1 MTYLLIPGFL
11 HSWSILPLHKKCYSR
26 SFLRTLRS
34 PRVRQRGEGTLQTEA
49 AGASTAPGPGRRR
62 GGSCPVPAELQLPAL
77 PARFPWARGAGPAP
91 RRAMPKP
98 SDTLW
103 DLAIAEVE
111 KRENPDDDVKQ
122 GEVWEKSILFMGNKN
137 GGRDSKANI
146 SLGIYLWKKDKETQY
161 SGGTSLLELI
171 RIPITSHN
179 IRSFAVVLVLDL
191 SKPNELWT
199 TMENLLQ
206 VTRNHVNKIL
216 AKLEKT
222 NPEVAAEPKQKMR
235 NNLQRDHPDYEL
247 IDPFPIPL
255 VIIGSKYDIFHEFDS
270 EMRKIISKTLRFVSH
285 YYGASL
291 VFTSKSEA
299 LLLKARVLI
308 NHLAFGY
315 DKSKSV
321 SVDPSKPLFIPAGLD
336 SLSQIGPPPASDSDI
351 GKMRANTPLEL
362 WKKVFEKTF
371 PPKSSCDLQ
380 DTKDPAQDIQYAE
393 YEVDVMRAQKNQV
406 CGNSPTAVH
415 SQELEQYKRNAS
427 KSWKEMDFD
436 SD

>member
-1 MTYLLIPGFL
+1 
-11 HSWSILPLHKKCYSR
+11 
-26 SFLRTLRS
+26 
-34 PRVRQRGEGTLQTEA
+34 
-49 AGASTAPGPGRRR
+49 
-62 GGSCPVPAELQLPAL
+62 
-77 PARFPWARGAGPAP
+77 
-91 RRAMPKP
+91 MPKA

-111 KRENPDDDVKQ
+111 KRENPDDNDVKP

-137 GGRDSKANI
+137 GPKDVAHFWE
-146 SLGIYLWKKDKETQY
+146 LG
-161 SGGTSLLELI
+161 GGTSLVELI
-171 RIPITSHN
+171 QIPITSHN

-191 SKPNELWT
+191 SKPHELWT

-216 AKLEKT
+216 TKLEKKT
-222 NPEVAAEPKQKMR
+222 PEVAAEIKQRMW
-235 NNLQRDHPDYEL
+235 NHLQRDHPDCAL

-299 LLLKARVLI
+299 LLLKARALI

-336 SLSQIGPPPASDSDI
+336 SMSQIGPPPASDSDL

-362 WKKVFEKTF
+362 WKKVFEKAF
-371 PPKSSCDLQ
+371 PPKSFCDLQ
-380 DTKDPAQDIQYAE
+380 DTKDPAQDSQYAE

-406 CGNSPTAVH
+406 CSPNAVH

>member
-1 MTYLLIPGFL
+1 
-11 HSWSILPLHKKCYSR
+11 
-26 SFLRTLRS
+26 
-34 PRVRQRGEGTLQTEA
+34 
-49 AGASTAPGPGRRR
+49 
-62 GGSCPVPAELQLPAL
+62 
-77 PARFPWARGAGPAP
+77 
-91 RRAMPKP
+91 MPKA

-111 KRENPDDDVKQ
+111 KRENPDDDDDVKP

-137 GGRDSKANI
+137 GGKTTIILRCLEREESPKPTLALEYTFGRRARRHNTPKDVAHFWE
-146 SLGIYLWKKDKETQY
+146 LG
-161 SGGTSLLELI
+161 GGTSLVELI
-171 RIPITSHN
+171 RIPITSYN

-216 AKLEKT
+216 TKLEKT
-222 NPEVAAEPKQKMR
+222 NPEVAAEIKQRMW
-235 NNLQRDHPDYEL
+235 NNLQRDHPDSAL
-247 IDPFPIPL
+247 VDPFPIPL
-255 VIIGSKYDIFHEFDS
+255 VIIGSKYDIFH
-270 EMRKIISKTLRFVSH
+270 
-285 YYGASL
+285 
-291 VFTSKSEA
+291 FTSKSEA
-299 LLLKARVLI
+299 LLLKARALI

-336 SLSQIGPPPASDSDI
+336 SMSQIGPPPASDSDL

-371 PPKSSCDLQ
+371 PPKSFSDLQ
-380 DTKDPAQDIQYAE
+380 DTKDPAKDSQYAE
-393 YEVDVMRAQKNQV
+393 YEVDVMRAQKN
-406 CGNSPTAVH
+406 
-415 SQELEQYKRNAS
+415 QELEQYKRNAS

>member
-1 MTYLLIPGFL
+1 
-11 HSWSILPLHKKCYSR
+11 
-26 SFLRTLRS
+26 
-34 PRVRQRGEGTLQTEA
+34 
-49 AGASTAPGPGRRR
+49 
-62 GGSCPVPAELQLPAL
+62 
-77 PARFPWARGAGPAP
+77 
-91 RRAMPKP
+91 MPKA

-111 KRENPDDDVKQ
+111 KRENPDDDGKHV
-122 GEVWEKSILFMGNKN
+122 EVWEKSVLFMGNKN
-137 GGRDSKANI
+137 GGKTTIILRCLEREEIPKPTLALEYTFGRRARRQNAPKDVAHFWE
-146 SLGIYLWKKDKETQY
+146 LG
-161 SGGTSLLELI
+161 GGTSLLDLI
-171 RIPITSHN
+171 RIPITSNN

-199 TMENLLQ
+199 TMEKLLQ
-206 VTRNHVNKIL
+206 VTRKHMNKIL
-216 AKLEKT
+216 SKLEKT
-222 NPEVAAEPKQKMR
+222 NPEVATEIKQRMQ

-247 IDPFPIPL
+247 VDPFPVPL

-321 SVDPSKPLFIPAGLD
+321 SVDHSKPLFIPAGLD

-371 PPKSSCDLQ
+371 PPKSFCDLQ
-380 DTKDPAQDIQYAE
+380 DTKDPAQDLQYAE
-393 YEVDVMRAQKNQV
+393 YEVDVMRAQKN
-406 CGNSPTAVH
+406 
-415 SQELEQYKRNAS
+415 QELEQYKRNAS

>member
-1 MTYLLIPGFL
+1 
-11 HSWSILPLHKKCYSR
+11 
-26 SFLRTLRS
+26 
-34 PRVRQRGEGTLQTEA
+34 
-49 AGASTAPGPGRRR
+49 
-62 GGSCPVPAELQLPAL
+62 
-77 PARFPWARGAGPAP
+77 
-91 RRAMPKP
+91 MPKA

-111 KRENPDDDVKQ
+111 KRENPDDDDDVKP
-122 GEVWEKSILFMGNKN
+122 GEVWEKSVLFMGNKN
-137 GGRDSKANI
+137 GGKTTIILRCLEREESPKPTLALEYTFGRRARRHNAPKDVAHFWE
-146 SLGIYLWKKDKETQY
+146 LG
-161 SGGTSLLELI
+161 GGTSLVELI
-171 RIPITSHN
+171 RIPITSYN

-206 VTRNHVNKIL
+206 VTRNQVNKIL
-216 AKLEKT
+216 TKLEKT
-222 NPEVAAEPKQKMR
+222 NPEVADEIKQRMW
-235 NNLQRDHPDYEL
+235 NDLQRDHPDSAL
-247 IDPFPIPL
+247 VDPFPIPL

-299 LLLKARVLI
+299 LLLKARALI

-336 SLSQIGPPPASDSDI
+336 SMSQIGPPPASDSDL
-351 GKMRANTPLEL
+351 GKLRANTPLEL

-371 PPKSSCDLQ
+371 PPKSFCDLQ
-380 DTKDPAQDIQYAE
+380 DTKDPAQDSQYAE
-393 YEVDVMRAQKNQV
+393 YEVDVMRTQKN
-406 CGNSPTAVH
+406 
-415 SQELEQYKRNAS
+415 QELEQYKRNAS

>member
-1 MTYLLIPGFL
+1 G
-11 HSWSILPLHKKCYSR
+11 PLFFSNE
-26 SFLRTLRS
+26 TL
-34 PRVRQRGEGTLQTEA
+34 
-49 AGASTAPGPGRRR
+49 
-62 GGSCPVPAELQLPAL
+62 AL
-77 PARFPWARGAGPAP
+77 FFPT
-91 RRAMPKP
+91 

-111 KRENPDDDVKQ
+111 KRENPDDDGKRV
-122 GEVWEKSILFMGNKN
+122 EVWEKSILFMGNKN
-137 GGRDSKANI
+137 GVTLNTVQFCAFRTYYFSLHREEIPKPTLALEYTFGRRARRHNTPKDTAHFWE
-146 SLGIYLWKKDKETQY
+146 LG
-161 SGGTSLLELI
+161 GGTSLLELI
-171 RIPITSHN
+171 RIPITSN
-179 IRSFAVVLVLDL
+179 NVRSFAVVLVLDL

-199 TMENLLQ
+199 TMEKLLQ

-216 AKLEKT
+216 TKLEKT
-222 NPEVAAEPKQKMR
+222 NPEVATEIKQRMQ

-247 IDPFPIPL
+247 VDPFPIPL
-255 VIIGSKYDIFHEFDS
+255 VIIGSKYDIFH
-270 EMRKIISKTLRFVSH
+270 
-285 YYGASL
+285 
-291 VFTSKSEA
+291 FTSKAEA
-299 LLLKARVLI
+299 LLMKVRVLI

-321 SVDPSKPLFIPAGLD
+321 SVDHSKPLFIPAGLD

-371 PPKSSCDLQ
+371 PPKSFCNLQ
-380 DTKDPAQDIQYAE
+380 DTKDPAQDLQYAE

-406 CGNSPTAVH
+406 CGCSLVAVQ

-436 SD
+436 PD

>member
-1 MTYLLIPGFL
+1 MGCPGKR
-11 HSWSILPLHKKCYSR
+11 WSERPWRCFKESLD
-26 SFLRTLRS
+26 
-34 PRVRQRGEGTLQTEA
+34 V
-49 AGASTAPGPGRRR
+49 
-62 GGSCPVPAELQLPAL
+62 AL
-77 PARFPWARGAGPAP
+77 GLVVFGH
-91 RRAMPKP
+91 

-111 KRENPDDDVKQ
+111 KRENPDNDDDVKP

-137 GGRDSKANI
+137 GGKTTIILRCLEREESPKPTLALEYTFGRRARRHNTPKDVAHFWE
-146 SLGIYLWKKDKETQY
+146 LG
-161 SGGTSLLELI
+161 GGTSLVELI

-199 TMENLLQ
+199 TMESLLQ
-206 VTRNHVNKIL
+206 VTRSHVNKIL
-216 AKLEKT
+216 TKLEKT
-222 NPEVAAEPKQKMR
+222 NPEVAAEIKQRMW
-235 NNLQRDHPDYEL
+235 NDLQRDHPEL
-247 IDPFPIPL
+247 
-255 VIIGSKYDIFHEFDS
+255 DS

-291 VFTSKSEA
+291 VFTSRSEA
-299 LLLKARVLI
+299 LLLKARALI

-336 SLSQIGPPPASDSDI
+336 SMSQIGPPPASDSDL
-351 GKMRANTPLEL
+351 GKMRVNTPLEL

-371 PPKSSCDLQ
+371 PPKSFCDLQ
-380 DTKDPAQDIQYAE
+380 DTKDPAQDNQYTE
-393 YEVDVMRAQKNQV
+393 YEVDVMRAQKN
-406 CGNSPTAVH
+406 
-415 SQELEQYKRNAS
+415 QELEQYKRNAS

>member
-1 MTYLLIPGFL
+1 MKSELIIVNEAIFL
-11 HSWSILPLHKKCYSR
+11 ALIKQRR
-26 SFLRTLRS
+26 SGAFPS
-34 PRVRQRGEGTLQTEA
+34 PP
-49 AGASTAPGPGRRR
+49 S
-62 GGSCPVPAELQLPAL
+62 
-77 PARFPWARGAGPAP
+77 PARPQRLESLARHAASERCLGTAVGCPGKGSSDRPW
-91 RRAMPKP
+91 

-111 KRENPDDDVKQ
+111 KRENPDDDDVKP

-137 GGRDSKANI
+137 GGKTTIILRCLEREESPKPTLALEYTFGRRARRHNTPKDVAHFWE
-146 SLGIYLWKKDKETQY
+146 LG
-161 SGGTSLLELI
+161 GGTSLVELI
-171 RIPITSHN
+171 RIPITVHN

-199 TMENLLQ
+199 TMESLLQ

-216 AKLEKT
+216 TKLEKT
-222 NPEVAAEPKQKMR
+222 NPEVAAEIKQRMW
-235 NNLQRDHPDYEL
+235 NNLQRDHPDSAL
-247 IDPFPIPL
+247 VDPFPIPL

-270 EMRKIISKTLRFVSH
+270 EVRKIISKTLRFVSH

-299 LLLKARVLI
+299 LLLKARAFI

-336 SLSQIGPPPASDSDI
+336 SMSQIGPPPASDSDL

-371 PPKSSCDLQ
+371 PPKSCSDLQ
-380 DTKDPAQDIQYAE
+380 DTKDPAQDSQYAE
-393 YEVDVMRAQKNQV
+393 YEVDVMRAQKN
-406 CGNSPTAVH
+406 
-415 SQELEQYKRNAS
+415 QELEQYKRNAS